1 MFSHHRLRCI
11 CHVDPIFANSH
22 RDAAPFSPDIT
33 DNLSAVPR
41 PCATSQLLTQK
52 KIKVSSSLPWGSVLW
67 ELQPPL
73 PTDPDPASLVRVIS
87 FLWLPLSSAPPLPHC
102 CLAASVLHKLPSLKW
117 EEGWKRC
124 PLLKAECCGKQTFS
138 PRAQQQQLSASV
150 LMMNH
155 PGLRVDQSAG
165 LMCYVAECRGD
176 GSTCS
181 IMDLRP
187 NLTSASVT

>member
-1 MFSHHRLRCI
+1 MWIQFLPTLTAMLLHS
-11 CHVDPIFANSH
+11 VQ
-22 RDAAPFSPDIT
+22 
-33 DNLSAVPR
+33 
-41 PCATSQLLTQK
+41 TSQIICQPCL
-52 KIKVSSSLPWGSVLW
+52 VPVPPHSSSHKRKLKYPPASPGGLCCGSCSPL
-67 ELQPPL
+67 L